1 MSTDTANTIWYTRCP
16 VPTASGIAYQRGMF
30 DTAFAGTGFVVRN
43 IRDAGGGKGGLN
55 THFSHTLANSFREGG
70 GSPPVW
76 ARANGADTS
85 LLGVSFIEETLGLF
99 VRSDADIERVE
110 DLAGKRCA
118 LPVWPEL
125 IMNFFRFAALKA
137 FDSALRLHDMTPAD
151 VRFVDVTETGDH
163 FALLNPAF
171 ASGQKRQMN
180 SYYNCQMQA
189 LLNGEVDAI
198 FAKGGEIAVMLE
210 ESGGGIRM
218 LYNLIDAGPLWA
230 KVNNATPRIL
240 SVSNSLV
247 REHPDMVVRY
257 ARTLLQA
264 AKWARQNTAEATA
277 CMARETGVDVTDIPT
292 YYTPDLHAKLAPSLS
307 PTMLETVEVMK
318 RFLYEN
324 GFIEHNFDLREWL
337 AADLL
342 KEAYAAE
349 QMTWQDPGAAVAT
362 AA

>member
-1 MSTDTANTIWYTRCP
+1 MSSNDRNTIWYTRCP

-30 DTAFAGTGFVVRN
+30 DTAFEGTGFKVRN

-55 THFSHTLANSFREGG
+55 THFSHTLENSFREGG

-85 LLGVSFIEETLGLF
+85 LLGVSFVEETLGLF
-99 VRSDADIERVE
+99 VRNDADIHHVA

-118 LPVWPEL
+118 LPVWPDL
-125 IMNFFRFAALKA
+125 VMNFFRFAALKA
-137 FDSALRLHDMTPAD
+137 FDSALRLHDMGQGD
-151 VRFVDVTETGDH
+151 VQFVDVTETGDH
-163 FALLNPAF
+163 FELLNPAF
-171 ASGQKRQMN
+171 ASGEKRQMR

-198 FAKGGEIAVMLE
+198 FAKGGEIAVMLQE
-210 ESGGGIRM
+210 ARGGIRM
-218 LYNLIDAGPLWA
+218 LYNLIDAEPLWA

-247 REHPDMVVRY
+247 REHPELVVRY

-264 AKWARQNTAEATA
+264 AKWAQQCPEQATE
-277 CMARETGVDVTDIPT
+277 CMARETGVSESDIHT
-292 YYTPDLHAKLAPSLS
+292 YYTANLHAKLAPSLS

-318 RFLYEN
+318 NFLYEN
-324 GFIEHNFDLREWL
+324 GFIEHNFELRDWM

-342 KEAYAAE
+342 REAYAAE
-349 QMTWQDPGAAVAT
+349 QMTWQDPGAAVAS

>member
-1 MSTDTANTIWYTRCP
+1 MSGENDNIIWYTRCP

-30 DTAFAGTGFVVRN
+30 DQAFADTGFTVRN

-55 THFSHTLANSFREGG
+55 THFSHTLDNSFREGG

-99 VRSDADIERVE
+99 VRSDDDINGIA

-118 LPVWPEL
+118 LPVWPDL

-137 FDSALRLHDMTPAD
+137 FDSALRLHDMEQGD
-151 VRFVDVTETGDH
+151 VQFVDITETGDH
-163 FALLNPAF
+163 FELLNPAF
-171 ASGQKRQMN
+171 ASGEKRQMR

-189 LLNGEVDAI
+189 LLNGDVDAI
-198 FAKGGEIAVMLE
+198 FAKGGEVAVMLE
-210 ESGGGIRM
+210 EAQGGIRM
-218 LYNLIDAGPLWA
+218 LYNLMDAEPLWA

-247 REHPDMVVRY
+247 RNHPEMVVRY

-264 AKWARQNTAEATA
+264 AQWARQAQDEATE
-277 CMARETGVDVTDIPT
+277 CMARETGVSVADIHT
-292 YYTPDLHAKLAPSLS
+292 YYTPDLHDKLAPSLS

-318 RFLYEN
+318 KFLHDN
-324 GFIEHNFDLREWL
+324 GFITNNFALRDWL
-337 AADLL
+337 ATDLL
-342 KEAYAAE
+342 REAYAAE
-349 QMTWQDPGAAVAT
+349 QLVWEEPGDAVAS